1 MIENLINTIL
11 NSLGVWGP
19 VSGCILIVLES
30 IIPILPL
37 FVFITFNFLSFGK
50 FIGFIIS
57 WIFTCLGCFLSF
69 YLFRKNIRV
78 RMSKKLKNKGIISK
92 KTIEKI
98 TNLKL
103 EELTML
109 IAIPFTPAFLV
120 NIACALSKMS
130 FKKFLVS
137 IIIGKIF
144 LVYFW
149 GFIGVSLIESF
160 KHPIYLVKIF
170 IMLIISLIISK
181 IIKKKLNIN

>member
-11 NSLGVWGP
+11 DSLGVCGP

-30 IIPILPL
+30 IFPILPL

-69 YLFRKNIRV
+69 YLFRKKMRPWIYKR
-78 RMSKKLKNKGIISK
+78 LKNKGLLSK
-92 KTIEKI
+92 KTMQTV

-109 IAIPFTPAFLV
+109 ISIPFTPAFLV

-130 FKKFLVS
+130 FKKFLIA

-160 KHPIYLVKIF
+160 KHPIYLVKILV
-170 IMLIISLIISK
+170 ILILSLIISK